1 MLLNNAVWCNGSIT
15 DFDSVGIGSNPVTAA
30 KGEKNETTKDF
41 AT

>member
-1 MLLNNAVWCNGSIT
+1 MLLNNAVLCNGNT
-15 DFDSVGIGSNPVTAA
+15 LDFDSKLTGSNPVTAA